1 MTRARLIAALMLPAA
16 FVAAGVAG
24 CATKYQDM
32 GFAGG
37 VAAQQISADTFRIQ
51 ARGNAYT
58 NNATVQDYVLLKAA
72 ETARSVGAS
81 HFIIL
86 SSENAAMNRTEIL
99 ISAALLI
106 TFIVVMRWAL
116 SGVLQ
121 TFGFETFMAVCGGGL
136 VLILTAAYVVE
147 RRRGNLPRW
156 LQPRATRPPPHG

>member
-1 MTRARLIAALMLPAA
+1 MIRARLIAALVLTAA

-58 NNATVQDYVLLKAA
+58 NSATVQDYVLLKAA
-72 ETARSVGAS
+72 ETAKSVGAS

-86 SSENAAMNRTEIL
+86 SSENAAK
-99 ISAALLI
+99 
-106 TFIVVMRWAL
+106 VDYDV
-116 SGVLQ
+116 
-121 TFGFETFMAVCGGGL
+121 
-136 VLILTAAYVVE
+136 TAPTRYGPGSVDTIIKPGQDAYVKV
-147 RRRGNLPRW
+147 L
-156 LQPRATRPPPHG
+156 HGANVPGAFSADEIIRFVGSRVKRD